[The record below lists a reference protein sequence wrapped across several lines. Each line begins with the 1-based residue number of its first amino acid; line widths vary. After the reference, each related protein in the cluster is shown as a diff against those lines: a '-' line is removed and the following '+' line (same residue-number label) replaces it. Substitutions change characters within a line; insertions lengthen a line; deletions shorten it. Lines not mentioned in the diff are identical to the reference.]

1 MSSLADRPENAVVGH
16 RAVHES
22 AALHV
27 TGAAMYTDD
36 IAAQTAGVL
45 TAWPVQSTSAHA
57 RVSIDVSGAYEVPG
71 VVRVL
76 TADDVPGLNDAG
88 IRNDEPL
95 FPSEAMFYGHALV
108 WVLAETT
115 EAARL
120 GAERV
125 KVEYV
130 ELPSLITVHDA
141 IEAGSFMG
149 TPRTVARG
157 DAAAGLELMRAG
169 TPLCHES
176 APVLRLVDD

>member
-1 MSSLADRPENAVVGH
+1 MSTLADRPENPVVGL
-16 RAVHES
+16 RAAHES

-36 IAAQTAGVL
+36 IAEQTAGVL
-45 TAWPVQSTSAHA
+45 TAWPVQSTNAHA
-57 RVSIDVSGAYEVPG
+57 KVTIDVSGAYEVPG

-76 TADDVPGLNDAG
+76 TAEDVPGLNDAG

-108 WVLAETT
+108 WVLGETQ

-125 KVEYV
+125 TVEY
-130 ELPSLITVHDA
+130 EPLPSLVTVQDA
-141 IEAGSFMG
+141 LEAQSFQG
-149 TPRTVARG
+149 TPRTVQRG
-157 DAAAGLELMRAG
+157 DAAAGLAG
-169 TPLCHES
+169 S
-176 APVLRLVDD
+176 AHVFEGVTEFGGQEHFY